1 MAPIDLDP
9 DVLSTLR
16 VLHDHQVEHVVIGD
30 VADAIHEGGA
40 GFVDTLAIVPS
51 GYARNLE
58 RLSTALREL
67 DAELRVAGESQTLP
81 VDLSAPALRDLG
93 RCTLATEHAD
103 VELDVEPAGTA
114 GYHDLYADARPIEV
128 GERLA
133 VQVASSED
141 LDRIEVS
148 RASAPRAWP
157 IAGRAHARGH
167 APVRPR

>member
-1 MAPIDLDP
+1 MAIIDLDP

-16 VLHDHQVEHVVIGD
+16 ALDDHRVEFVVIGD
-30 VADAIHEGGA
+30 VADAIHDGGA

-58 RLSTALREL
+58 RLSAAMVEL
-67 DAELRVAGESQTLP
+67 EAELRVAGETQTLP
-81 VDLSAPALRDLG
+81 VDISPRALRELG

-114 GYHDLYADARPIEV
+114 GYTDLYADARGIRV
-128 GERLA
+128 GERLT
-133 VQVASSED
+133 VQVASAED
-141 LDRIEVS
+141 LDRIDAS
-148 RASAPRAWP
+148 RASAPRASP
-157 IAGRAHARGH
+157 IAGRAHARGR